1 MLVGL
6 TDASLLVIYWGAPL
20 LDARFQRWE
29 ASSGVPSLPSSG
41 VRSGFTKPRSSSNL
55 LCAAPFQDT
64 VLSQKS
70 RITTTLPRADY
81 FQDNKSS
88 SSSSVQNEN
97 FMLDKNTLMLPPFA
111 TTQSKIF
118 SKWLWE
124 SFGSVWQ
131 ILTFPG
137 SVFTFILK

>member
-1 MLVGL
+1 MR
-6 TDASLLVIYWGAPL
+6 ASLLFIGGLLSYMHAFKGGGPQVGFQAFPPQEWGQDSTNP
-20 LDARFQRWE
+20 
-29 ASSGVPSLPSSG
+29 G
-41 VRSGFTKPRSSSNL
+41 SSSNL
-55 LCAAPFQDT
+55 LCVAPFQDT

-97 FMLDKNTLMLPPFA
+97 FMLDKKTLMLPPFA

-118 SKWLWE
+118 IKWLWE
-124 SFGSVWQ
+124 SFGSMWQ